1 MAVENL
7 KVTELT
13 NLDATPAS
21 PIDVGVN
28 GGRVRYVRST
38 LEVTAAASVNSTYEM
53 ARIPSNAR
61 LTSLCVLHHD
71 DLASTGSPVIDLGV
85 FNLEGESGITDDDDC
100 LIDGTDVASA
110 AASVNFPAAITDVG
124 KRLWEFVASQTEDPH
139 AMLSIKATI
148 KTAATNT
155 GGTLTLELFYAV
167 D

>member
-21 PIDVGVN
+21 PIDVGVM

-38 LEVTAAASVNSTYEM
+38 LEVSAAASVNSTYEM

-61 LTSLCVLHHD
+61 ISGLSVFRHD
-71 DLASTGSPVIDLGV
+71 DLASSGAPVIDLGV
-85 FNLEGESGITDDDDC
+85 FNLDGASGITDDDDA
-100 LIDGTDVASA
+100 LIDGTDVATA
-110 AASVNFPAAITDVG
+110 AASVNFPSDITKVG
-124 KRLWEFVASQTEDPH
+124 LRLWELVASQTSDPD
-139 AMLSIKATI
+139 ATLSIKATI

-155 GGTLTLELFYAV
+155 GGTLTLELFYTV